1 MKGSELSPEKKK
13 KIKIPARRL
22 REIVS
27 PKQGDNL
34 ALLKDL
40 TSARNYQQTLI
51 ESPSVS
57 ERDFSE
63 DVAVQGLPLD
73 KIEESNTK
81 KANDIFISQYT
92 VGEKDALRAVLKQ
105 KAQSMPVLKEVKVQL
120 LEDTG
125 VEKATVPQEARTPP
139 SGIDSATTVAAA
151 TAAAIATAAPLIKV
165 QSDLEA
171 KVNSVT
177 ELLNKLQE
185 TDKHLQC
192 VKEQQTSI
200 QNKHEKQ
207 HCHDHEKQMNVFME
221 QHIRHLEKLQQQQID
236 IQVSIVKWAHISY
249 YCI

>member
-73 KIEESNTK
+73 KIEESNT
-81 KANDIFISQYT
+81 I
-92 VGEKDALRAVLKQ
+92 KD
-105 KAQSMPVLKEVKVQL
+105 SF
-120 LEDTG
+120 
-125 VEKATVPQEARTPP
+125 
-139 SGIDSATTVAAA
+139 
-151 TAAAIATAAPLIKV
+151 
-165 QSDLEA
+165 
-171 KVNSVT
+171 
-177 ELLNKLQE
+177 
-185 TDKHLQC
+185 H
-192 VKEQQTSI
+192 
-200 QNKHEKQ
+200 
-207 HCHDHEKQMNVFME
+207 
-221 QHIRHLEKLQQQQID
+221 
-236 IQVSIVKWAHISY
+236 
-249 YCI
+249 